1 VDTIRFHFEKDEKWL
16 ISTKILI
23 AVSLFTPRYCLLEKN
38 EIICNYEHCQVL
50 EELYKSTMTTAS
62 GPVQFTE
69 DYWKELQT
77 CQKKKFLFPK
87 VNMKAYICIL
97 IPLNILANAVL

>member
-1 VDTIRFHFEKDEKWL
+1 MHVEHRFVSFHPTILLARKSEM
-16 ISTKILI
+16 IYNMST
-23 AVSLFTPRYCLLEKN
+23 SLGGA
-38 EIICNYEHCQVL
+38 
-50 EELYKSTMTTAS
+50 LYVHHDYGLS

-97 IPLNILANAVL
+97 IPLNILANAGL